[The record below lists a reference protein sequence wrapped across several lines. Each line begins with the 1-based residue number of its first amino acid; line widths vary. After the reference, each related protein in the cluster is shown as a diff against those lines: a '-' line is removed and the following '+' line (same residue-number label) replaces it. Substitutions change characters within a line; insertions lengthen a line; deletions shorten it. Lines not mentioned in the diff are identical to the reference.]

1 MVSVTDLSFTNKN
14 GRLRE
19 AEDRGRGF
27 CLYFFQFTTFCNLL
41 RPCDISSD
49 LVIYPSVRVELGSR
63 GKRYMWNL
71 RNLRWSERPRIL
83 MLMLAMMLPAAAL
96 IGFSVFYLRSMQREK
111 AVEAAYLV
119 DYQHM
124 LAIAEKEIN
133 ARMYETADQARLEF
147 PERDNPAAIDDF
159 LVSHPDITHAILWT
173 GKDQIV
179 FRSQPSRMSSGAYC
193 AEDQTQASDFTSW
206 WNMDGRMYI
215 GKLRKA
221 EAHDG
226 KHLFVDGHWVSR
238 GDKMQYQSLVM
249 FIPRGASAERP
260 ALAGF
265 IYDTDYLRNKFFP
278 AALNEIW
285 SDQDEGDSTHPQTA
299 IMVHTE
305 KDDSPFAAS
314 KLWDGGV
321 AEVERPIQD
330 VFSGL
335 ILGMKLHGTTIAN
348 ISARLFRTHFLVVGA
363 LSLMM
368 GAGMFFTYRS
378 VARELAL
385 AKLKS
390 DFVSNVSHE
399 LRTPLAL
406 IRLYAETLEM
416 GRISASGKQ
425 QEYYEIIRKESER
438 LTSLINNILDFS
450 RIESGKKE
458 YSFRETNVADLVRDT
473 LEAYRFEIE
482 QNGFKFEQKIAS
494 DVPPLMVDR
503 EAIARSLLNLVNNAL
518 KYSPN
523 EKYLGVNLYRDNGAV
538 NLEVVDHGI
547 GIAPKEQSKIFE
559 KFYRVG
565 DPLVHNTKGSG
576 LGLSLVSHIVQ
587 AHGGEVAVE
596 SQPGH
601 GSKFIISLPMH
612 SIVQQANE
620 APA

>member
-1 MVSVTDLSFTNKN
+1 
-14 GRLRE
+14 
-19 AEDRGRGF
+19 
-27 CLYFFQFTTFCNLL
+27 
-41 RPCDISSD
+41 
-49 LVIYPSVRVELGSR
+49 
-63 GKRYMWNL
+63 MWKL
-71 RNLRWSERPRIL
+71 PHLRWSDRPRIL

-96 IGFSVFYLRSMQREK
+96 IIFSAFYLRNMQREK
-111 AVEAAYLV
+111 AIEAAYQV
-119 DYQHM
+119 DYQQM
-124 LAIAEKEIN
+124 LAIAEKEID
-133 ARMYETADQARLEF
+133 ARMYEMADEARSEF
-147 PERDNPAAIDDF
+147 PDRDNPSGISGF
-159 LVSHPDITHAILWT
+159 LETHPDITHAFLWT
-173 GKDQIV
+173 GKDQMV
-179 FRSQPSRMSSGAYC
+179 FRSQPSRMSSGIYC
-193 AEDQTQASDFTSW
+193 AEDQTLASDFTTW

-226 KHLFVDGHWVSR
+226 KHMFFDGHWVSR

-265 IYDTDYLRNKFFP
+265 IYDTDYLKNKFFP
-278 AALNEIW
+278 AALNEVW
-285 SDQDEGDSTHPQTA
+285 PDQNQGDSMHPQTA
-299 IMVHTE
+299 IMVRTE
-305 KDDSPFAAS
+305 KDDLPFAAS
-314 KLWDGGV
+314 ASWDGGK
-321 AEVERPIQD
+321 AEVERSLED

-335 ILGMKLHGTTIAN
+335 ILGMKLRGTTIAD
-348 ISARLFRTHFLVVGA
+348 ISARLFRNHFLILAA
-363 LSLMM
+363 LSLLM
-368 GAGMFFTYRS
+368 GAGMILTYRS

-416 GRISASGKQ
+416 GRISGSGKQ

-458 YSFRETNVADLVRDT
+458 YNFRETNLADLVRDT

-482 QNGFKFEQKIAS
+482 QNGFKFEQKIAG

-523 EKYLGVNLYRDNGAV
+523 DKYLGVNLYRENSAV

-596 SQPGH
+596 SEPGH
-601 GSKFIISLPMH
+601 GSKFIITLPMQH
-612 SIVQQANE
+612 SIAQQANE